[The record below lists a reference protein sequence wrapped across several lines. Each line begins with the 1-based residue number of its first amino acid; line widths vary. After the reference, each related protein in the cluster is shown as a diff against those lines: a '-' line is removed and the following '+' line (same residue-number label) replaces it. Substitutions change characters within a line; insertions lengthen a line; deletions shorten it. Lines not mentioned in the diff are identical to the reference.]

1 MNSLFKRTVSSEH
14 GTGGA
19 GSSGVERQQTSSIL
33 DELIKKRTSTSSG
46 SGNVRNS
53 LDENSGEGVEERQS
67 EDAGLNNQE
76 GDTTRRRQT
85 TPRHSLDTMTNGV
98 VRQGTSLLQGENLP
112 MVQSRP
118 YGTITTN
125 DGVEIFYEH
134 FGSTTV
140 QQQAHTTVVKP
151 VVVLIHGWS
160 GSRHYWDLNV
170 RLIARHCK
178 VVTFDL
184 RHHGDS
190 EKPAVGFHVAR
201 LASDLRDL
209 LVALELNTVTVVGAS
224 MGASII
230 WSYFEL
236 FGNGDGRIAKAI
248 FVDQAPLQNLAP
260 DWRGG
265 STGCYDIQSLT
276 RLQCR
281 VVEDFKGFARDNA
294 RFCSSPAVPE
304 DVLAVLESETL
315 RASNTALAALMADH
329 TALDWRP
336 VLPTIT
342 VPCLNMIGKKSAVF
356 PYWGCEEVSR
366 LLPNCRTV
374 YFENENH
381 WLYIEQPNRFSKVVS
396 LFARHGFDAFV
407 TMDMQENTNV

>member
-1 MNSLFKRTVSSEH
+1 MMTGKPLVRGGSS
-14 GTGGA
+14 GTGG
-19 GSSGVERQQTSSIL
+19 EQTSSIL
-33 DELIKKRTSTSSG
+33 DELIRRRSTTTSTASNNKNNNTSARVVLDQGVG
-46 SGNVRNS
+46 SQPLVQDNGQHDFGGTTTSRRS
-53 LDENSGEGVEERQS
+53 LDDVTMNESSPLIDAENNNNN
-67 EDAGLNNQE
+67 EDSAILP
-76 GDTTRRRQT
+76 TWRRQ
-85 TPRHSLDTMTNGV
+85 
-98 VRQGTSLLQGENLP
+98 
-112 MVQSRP
+112 P
-118 YGTITTN
+118 YGNITTN
-125 DGVEIFYEH
+125 DGVKIFYEH
-134 FGSTTV
+134 FGASSSTTAAV
-140 QQQAHTTVVKP
+140 DKP

-170 RLIARHCK
+170 RLIARYCK

-190 EKPAVGFHVAR
+190 EKPPVGFHVAR

-209 LVALELNTVTVVGAS
+209 LVALQLNHVTVVGAS

-236 FGNGDGRIAKAI
+236 FGIDGRIDKAV

-294 RFCSSPAVPE
+294 RFCSSPGVPE
-304 DVLAVLESETL
+304 DVLSVLESETL

-336 VLPTIT
+336 VLSRITI
-342 VPCLNMIGKKSAVF
+342 PCLNMIGKKSAVF

-381 WLYIEQPNRFSKVVS
+381 WLYIEQPERFSKIVS

-407 TMDMQENTNV
+407 TKDMAIHSSSTSTTATS

>member
-1 MNSLFKRTVSSEH
+1 MNSLFKMATQPTGVVGPSG
-14 GTGGA
+14 GTA
-19 GSSGVERQQTSSIL
+19 GQQQQTSSIL
-33 DELIKKRTSTSSG
+33 DELIRKRTSSTTNDDNTYDDHGANHRQDLQAQRTGTDTRSEG
-46 SGNVRNS
+46 A
-53 LDENSGEGVEERQS
+53 NSGATQHTV
-67 EDAGLNNQE
+67 A
-76 GDTTRRRQT
+76 TQT
-85 TPRHSLDTMTNGV
+85 TPRHSLNGADKQ
-98 VRQGTSLLQGENLP
+98 VRSSNEENDILQK
-112 MVQSRP
+112 RP
-118 YGTITTN
+118 YGTIKTN
-125 DGVEIFYEH
+125 DGVELFYEH
-134 FGSTTV
+134 FGSLK
-140 QQQAHTTVVKP
+140 QANNVVKP

-178 VVTFDL
+178 VITFDL

-190 EKPAVGFHVAR
+190 EKPSVGFHVAR
-201 LASDLRDL
+201 LASDLRDV
-209 LVALELNTVTVVGAS
+209 LVALQLNNVTVVGAS

-236 FGNGDGRIAKAI
+236 FGNDGRIGKAI

-294 RFCSSPAVPE
+294 RFCSSPVVPE
-304 DVLAVLESETL
+304 DVLSVLESETL
-315 RASNTALAALMADH
+315 RASKTALAALMADH

-336 VLPTIT
+336 VLPKITI
-342 VPCLNMIGKKSAVF
+342 PCLNMIGKKSAVF

-381 WLYIEQPNRFSKVVS
+381 WLYIEQPERFSKVVS
-396 LFARHGFDAFV
+396 LFARHGFDGFV
-407 TMDMQENTNV
+407 TMDMQTAEQNK